1 MSEHLHT
8 IVLPSNL
15 KWPFG
20 SDVGNVLFVRPSQQ
34 PILDLVM
41 ERFKK
46 EGLPEGRKQFDH
58 PGFILKGTVGIG
70 KSHM

>member
-1 MSEHLHT
+1 
-8 IVLPSNL
+8 VLPEKHNL
-15 KWPFG
+15 EWPFG
-20 SDVGNVLFVRPSQQ
+20 DSFSKVLFVRPSQQ
-34 PILDLVM
+34 PILDRII

-46 EGLPEGRKQFDH
+46 EGLSEGRTGKRFDH